1 MENLLDKKGCKF
13 SATIDNIGEKT
24 YGTGTIQ
31 VEDGVVYLC
40 QDYATGVDCK
50 DKLGYKYSWQVG
62 IGSYDDLENEFVSD
76 FKLIKENYLP
86 EYWAVKCDG
95 SDLYTD
101 VIKSY
106 FKDHYDDNTYTCD
119 YKGNY
124 YGFDGNLKYR
134 VNLSNFKQGT
144 QLLTL
149 EEFINLTTIKTTI
162 KTTNY
167 EKSIKVQR
175 KIATISIG
183 NSISGCSISSGRNK
197 IAINVGHLSYTKVHK
212 SV

>member
-1 MENLLDKKGCKF
+1 MRK
-13 SATIDNIGEKT
+13 
-24 YGTGTIQ
+24 
-31 VEDGVVYLC
+31 VV
-40 QDYATGVDCK
+40 D
-50 DKLGYKYSWQVG
+50 
-62 IGSYDDLENEFVSD
+62 SYDDLEDESVSD
-76 FKLIKENYLP
+76 FKLIKENGLP

-95 SDLYTD
+95 SDLFKN

-106 FKDHYDDNTYTCD
+106 FKEHYDSDIYDCD
-119 YKGNY
+119 FVGDY
-124 YGFDGNLKYR
+124 YGFDGQVKCNFR
-134 VNLSNFKQGT
+134 LSNFKEGT

-149 EEFINLTTIKTTI
+149 EEFINLTTIKPTI

-175 KIATISIG
+175 KIANISIG

>member
-13 SATIDNIGEKT
+13 SATIDNLGEQT

-40 QDYATGVDCK
+40 QDYAEGIACE
-50 DKLGYKYSWQVG
+50 DKLGYKYSWQVNT
-62 IGSYDDLENEFVSD
+62 GSYDDLENEFVSD
-76 FKLIKENYLP
+76 FKLIENGLP
-86 EYWAVKCDG
+86 EYWAVQCDG
-95 SDLYTD
+95 SDLFKN

-106 FKDHYDDNTYTCD
+106 FKEHYNRDIFDCD
-119 YKGNY
+119 IVGEY
-124 YGFDGNLKYR
+124 YGFDGKLKCR
-134 VNLSNFKQGT
+134 SSSGFKEGT

-149 EEFINLTTIKTTI
+149 EEFINLTTIKPTI

>member
-13 SATIDNIGEKT
+13 SATIDNIGEQT

-31 VEDGVVYLC
+31 VEYGVVYLC
-40 QDYATGVDCK
+40 QDYAKGIECE
-50 DKLGYKYSWQVG
+50 DKLGYKYSWDVG
-62 IGSYDDLENEFVSD
+62 TGSYDNLENNTVSN

-86 EYWAVKCDG
+86 EYWAVQCDG
-95 SDLYTD
+95 SDLFKN

-106 FKDHYDDNTYTCD
+106 LKEHYNHGGYNCDNVRD
-119 YKGNY
+119 Y
-124 YGFDGNLKYR
+124 YGFDGQVKCNFR
-134 VNLSNFKQGT
+134 LSKFKEGT

-149 EEFINLTTIKTTI
+149 EEFINLTTIKPTI

>member
-13 SATIDNIGEKT
+13 SATIDNIGEQT

-31 VEDGVVYLC
+31 VENGVVYLC
-40 QDYATGVDCK
+40 QDYAKGNECE

-62 IGSYDDLENEFVSD
+62 FGSYNDLESEFVSD
-76 FKLIKENYLP
+76 FKLIKENGLP
-86 EYWAVKCDG
+86 EYWAVQCDG
-95 SDLYTD
+95 SDLFKN

-106 FKDHYDDNTYTCD
+106 LKEHYNHNGYNYDTV
-119 YKGNY
+119 GGY
-124 YGFDGNLKYR
+124 YGFDGQVKCSG
-134 VNLSNFKQGT
+134 LSGFKEGT

-149 EEFINLTTIKTTI
+149 KEFINLTTIKPTI